1 MTSLLAGPVLPALD
15 RRGSTHVGLS
25 GLLVLGLGSLVLLT
39 GLTIPDAAPND
50 VVMLENATLGSS
62 SLLPQWLAGATMIA
76 ALAVIG
82 LRRRVQSLLVLL
94 VPGV

>member
-1 MTSLLAGPVLPALD
+1 MTSLLAGPVFPALD

-39 GLTIPDAAPND
+39 GLTSPND

-82 LRRRVQSLLVLL
+82 LRRRVQSLLVLP
-94 VPGV
+94 VPRV